1 MPRRDAMRHHDWKP
15 RGPAHAES
23 TGVTQGSARR
33 TLGIVLCSV
42 IAVTTGCQT
51 RYVAPE
57 VPYDPAQVQKIRQTI
72 DDIDWAE
79 YE

>member
-1 MPRRDAMRHHDWKP
+1 MPSCDAMCDHDWKL
-15 RGPAHAES
+15 RGLALA
-23 TGVTQGSARR
+23 VTRGSARR

-42 IAVTTGCQT
+42 IAITAGCQT